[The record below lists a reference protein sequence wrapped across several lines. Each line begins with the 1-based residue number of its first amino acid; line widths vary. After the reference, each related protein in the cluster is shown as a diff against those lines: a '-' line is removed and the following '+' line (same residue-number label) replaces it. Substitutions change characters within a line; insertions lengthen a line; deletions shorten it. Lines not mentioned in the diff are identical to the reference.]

1 LDSKVFIAVLLA
13 AAMHAGWNAMLKVE
27 LDRLR
32 SMLLLTFAMSGFGIA
47 MLAVVDWPA
56 APALPYVIASAIIH
70 SGYKLVMVKAYQMGD
85 LSQVYP
91 LARGTAPLLTTLAAF
106 YFVGET
112 LSPLMLAGVGMI
124 LSGIYVLGIHG
135 GHRSAAMNRPA
146 VVFALGTSLFITA
159 YTIVDGLGVRLS
171 QSAAGYTAATFVGD
185 GVLFSAIVLS
195 WRGRTVLHGLGAN
208 WHKGAI
214 AGGLSFGSY
223 WVALWAMTAAPIAA
237 VAALRE
243 TSILFALMLG
253 SLWLKET
260 MTPQRIA
267 AAVLIVAG
275 AGALRYG

>member
-1 LDSKVFIAVLLA
+1 
-13 AAMHAGWNAMLKVE
+13 M
-27 LDRLR
+27 
-32 SMLLLTFAMSGFGIA
+32 
-47 MLAVVDWPA
+47 
-56 APALPYVIASAIIH
+56 
-70 SGYKLVMVKAYQMGD
+70 
-85 LSQVYP
+85 
-91 LARGTAPLLTTLAAF
+91 
-106 YFVGET
+106 
-112 LSPLMLAGVGMI
+112 
-124 LSGIYVLGIHG
+124 
-135 GHRSAAMNRPA
+135 
-146 VVFALGTSLFITA
+146 
-159 YTIVDGLGVRLS
+159 
-171 QSAAGYTAATFVGD
+171 
-185 GVLFSAIVLS
+185 
-195 WRGRTVLHGLGAN
+195 LHGLGAN